1 MKITVEFDNLKEIE
15 DFCNGV
21 VIAPGLAQACRKEN
35 AEAATEAK
43 EAPKAKKSTPKKAEA
58 QEEAKTEALEP
69 PQEVDNE
76 VPLPAKEEIK
86 TKKDK
91 APQEVDNEEP
101 LPAKKEKKAAGHSE
115 GDLKLLLSDKLKA
128 GKKAEVKKL
137 FEKYGVTCLTAL
149 FEAQK
154 DNLDAVY
161 EEAEGI

>member
-1 MKITVEFDNLKEIE
+1 MKITVEFENLQELDE
-15 DFCNGV
+15 FCNGV
-21 VIAPGLAQACRKEN
+21 AIAPALAKKVSTS
-35 AEAATEAK
+35 TETAQ
-43 EAPKAKKSTPKKAEA
+43 EAPKDPEAKKSTPKKVEA

-69 PQEVDNE
+69 PQ
-76 VPLPAKEEIK
+76 K
-86 TKKDK
+86 
-91 APQEVDNEEP
+91 VDNEEP
-101 LPAKKEKKAAGHSE
+101 IPAKEEKKAAGHSE

-128 GKKAEVKKL
+128 GKKIEVKKL

>member
-1 MKITVEFDNLKEIE
+1 MKITVEFDNLQEIE

-58 QEEAKTEALEP
+58 QEEAKTEEAEAP
-69 PQEVDNE
+69 AEAPVEE
-76 VPLPAKEEIK
+76 APAKEE
-86 TKKDK
+86 
-91 APQEVDNEEP
+91 
-101 LPAKKEKKAAGHSE
+101 KKEAGHSE

-128 GKKAEVKKL
+128 GKKTEVKKL

-149 FEAQK
+149 LEAQK

>member
-1 MKITVEFDNLKEIE
+1 MKITVEFDNLQEIN

-21 VIAPGLAQACRKEN
+21 LIAPGLAQACRKEN

-43 EAPKAKKSTPKKAEA
+43 EAPKAKKSTPKKTEA
-58 QEEAKTEALEP
+58 QEEAKTEEAEAP
-69 PQEVDNE
+69 AEAPVEE
-76 VPLPAKEEIK
+76 APAKE
-86 TKKDK
+86 
-91 APQEVDNEEP
+91 
-101 LPAKKEKKAAGHSE
+101 EKKAAGHSD

-128 GKKAEVKKL
+128 GKKTEVKKL

-149 FEAQK
+149 LEAQK

>member
-21 VIAPGLAQACRKEN
+21 VIAPGLARACRKEN
-35 AEAATEAK
+35 AEAATDAK

-58 QEEAKTEALEP
+58 KEEEKTEAIEP
-69 PQEVDNE
+69 PQG
-76 VPLPAKEEIK
+76 I
-86 TKKDK
+86 
-91 APQEVDNEEP
+91 DNEEP
-101 LPAKKEKKAAGHSE
+101 LPAKEEKKAASHSE
-115 GDLKLLLSDKLKA
+115 GDLKILLSDKLKA
-128 GKKAEVKKL
+128 GKKTEVKKL

>member
-43 EAPKAKKSTPKKAEA
+43 EAPRAKKSTPKKVEA

-69 PQEVDNE
+69 PQR
-76 VPLPAKEEIK
+76 
-86 TKKDK
+86 
-91 APQEVDNEEP
+91 VDNEEP
-101 LPAKKEKKAAGHSE
+101 IPAKEEKKAASHSD

-128 GKKAEVKKL
+128 GKKTEVKKL

-149 FEAQK
+149 LEAQK

>member
-1 MKITVEFDNLKEIE
+1 MKITVEFENMQELDE
-15 DFCNGV
+15 FCNGV
-21 VIAPGLAQACRKEN
+21 AIAPALAKKVSTS
-35 AEAATEAK
+35 TETAQ
-43 EAPKAKKSTPKKAEA
+43 EAPKAPEAKKSTPKKAEA
-58 QEEAKTEALEP
+58 QEEAKTEEAEAP
-69 PQEVDNE
+69 AEAPVEE
-76 VPLPAKEEIK
+76 APAKE
-86 TKKDK
+86 
-91 APQEVDNEEP
+91 
-101 LPAKKEKKAAGHSE
+101 EKKAAGHSE

>member
-21 VIAPGLAQACRKEN
+21 VIAPGLARACRKEN
-35 AEAATEAK
+35 AEAATDAK

-58 QEEAKTEALEP
+58 QEEAKTEAIEP
-69 PQEVDNE
+69 PQG
-76 VPLPAKEEIK
+76 
-86 TKKDK
+86 
-91 APQEVDNEEP
+91 VDNEEP
-101 LPAKKEKKAAGHSE
+101 LPAKEEKKAADHSE

>member
-58 QEEAKTEALEP
+58 KEEPKMEAS
-69 PQEVDNE
+69 E
-76 VPLPAKEEIK
+76 VPFEEEPKADAPAKEE
-86 TKKDK
+86 
-91 APQEVDNEEP
+91 
-101 LPAKKEKKAAGHSE
+101 KKAASHSD

-128 GKKAEVKKL
+128 GKKTEVKKL

-149 FEAQK
+149 LEAQK